1 MGEVDQG
8 IKYLLQFDAANMLA
22 YAVPGLQIERALPSE
37 VTASPQLLPDT
48 LFRGT
53 YQGDLCNVNLEV
65 QLQGDPTMPRRM
77 FEDGSRVSTEYDL
90 PVLSIVLWLEDKGT
104 FPEPHYEMSIGK
116 FIAATW
122 NYHSVKLFEIAAR
135 DIITS
140 GVIGLLPLVP
150 FTRDAD
156 LSTVEEAAKIV
167 QTQTVQQKNELEGV
181 LALFGARFYGADP
194 ILALFRRIGMN
205 TEIIEQSP
213 LFQMLTQKVV
223 EKAKVEARAE
233 GLAVGVEEGKLIG
246 MRGLA
251 VMLLD
256 ARFGTLDADMRA
268 AIDSADAAK
277 VQEIVLNYEKESL
290 VQLRQ
295 RLGI

>member
-1 MGEVDQG
+1 
-8 IKYLLQFDAANMLA
+8 
-22 YAVPGLQIERALPSE
+22 
-37 VTASPQLLPDT
+37 
-48 LFRGT
+48 
-53 YQGDLCNVNLEV
+53 
-65 QLQGDPTMPRRM
+65 
-77 FEDGSRVSTEYDL
+77 
-90 PVLSIVLWLEDKGT
+90 
-104 FPEPHYEMSIGK
+104 
-116 FIAATW
+116 
-122 NYHSVKLFEIAAR
+122 
-135 DIITS
+135 
-140 GVIGLLPLVP
+140 
-150 FTRDAD
+150 
-156 LSTVEEAAKIV
+156 
-167 QTQTVQQKNELEGV
+167 
-181 LALFGARFYGADP
+181 
-194 ILALFRRIGMN
+194 MN